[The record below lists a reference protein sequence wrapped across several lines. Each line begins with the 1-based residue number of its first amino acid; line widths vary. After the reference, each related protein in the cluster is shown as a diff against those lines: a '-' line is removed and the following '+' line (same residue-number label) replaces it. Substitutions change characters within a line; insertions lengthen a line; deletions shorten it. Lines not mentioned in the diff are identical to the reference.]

1 MGASEART
9 VLPGTARRAAA
20 LLAVA
25 LLAGCAALAPHF
37 EHPRLYLV
45 GVEVRDASLGEQ
57 HFRVRMRVQNPNDRP
72 LPVLG
77 IDYTIR
83 LGDED
88 FGTGSSA
95 SAFTVPAQGEAEFE
109 MLMTT
114 NLAATLWKVLP
125 RLKDQ
130 SQTLEYRLVGKVRT
144 GLAFLHTIP
153 FDERGSFPVR

>member
-1 MGASEART
+1 MGAAEART

-20 LLAVA
+20 LLAMA

-45 GVEVRDASLGEQ
+45 GVEVKDATLGEQ

-88 FGTGSSA
+88 FGTGSSV
-95 SAFTVPAQGEAEFE
+95 SAFTVPPQGEAEFE
-109 MLMTT
+109 MLLTT

-125 RLKDQ
+125 RLKDP

-144 GLAFLHTIP
+144 DLAFLHTIP
-153 FDERGSFPVR
+153 FDERGIFPVR